1 MQKIYTFICSN
12 LLAAVEKR
20 KEAEAQA
27 WEGVTAW
34 EQKAFLFWRCNKQPS
49 RVIGQTQ
56 TRLFLAHPRCSPC
69 LWKYE
74 NTCDKNLFRT
84 KKIKIKY
91 YWITHEK
98 LSVSSKASSIC
109 NGNDRAN
116 FILFAIF

>member
-34 EQKAFLFWRCNKQPS
+34 EQKAFLFWRCNKQSS

-56 TRLFLAHPRCSPC
+56 TSCFWHIQAVC
-69 LWKYE
+69 LIY
-74 NTCDKNLFRT
+74 KNIEIFVIP
-84 KKIKIKY
+84 KIL
-91 YWITHEK
+91 TE
-98 LSVSSKASSIC
+98 
-109 NGNDRAN
+109 
-116 FILFAIF
+116 